1 MTGSNWQNFETEVA
15 EAFGR
20 EVAQFRTALNPRLAT
35 VRRKPGYYSRDRD
48 GNIVFDVA
56 VEVCEPGATE
66 PSLRWVIECKDF
78 PRRKVTVDDVEE
90 FIQKLDQ
97 VGIGNIRGSMVTR
110 VGYQEAAF
118 RLANSRRIG
127 LYTLNKE
134 LLRVTA
140 YSSRP
145 SVPRHMI
152 VSCTGGCLPSGD
164 LITPSSELNLFRLI
178 RHELHDAGLLPAPVE
193 GRRSGPPRSVNA
205 AGSNDEPRDADVDHA
220 LNAGSVGGDSGSV
233 WYDQAGRVMG
243 MVIAGEPGT
252 GRTFACSPVHIANIL
267 RVSFTPPPG
276 WRGSPLEQFSISLRP
291 TPEQLQQR
299 WPVLVGGV
307 SIGHGLV
314 DAGTLGCF
322 VWDADT
328 GEPLALTCA
337 HVAAPPGAKVGDPIY
352 QPGPGD
358 IRKWMNRSPGPED
371 IAGELVRWQ
380 AVSMTEPNLIDAAVF
395 RPLRPFIHRPLHL
408 LGVSH

>member
-164 LITPSSELNLFRLI
+164 LITPSSELNLFTMTRSRLYFGDTQDDGVEEASGVRLNSRVAAEI
-178 RHELHDAGLLPAPVE
+178 INFEALGLH
-193 GRRSGPPRSVNA
+193 
-205 AGSNDEPRDADVDHA
+205 
-220 LNAGSVGGDSGSV
+220 
-233 WYDQAGRVMG
+233 
-243 MVIAGEPGT
+243 
-252 GRTFACSPVHIANIL
+252 
-267 RVSFTPPPG
+267 
-276 WRGSPLEQFSISLRP
+276 
-291 TPEQLQQR
+291 
-299 WPVLVGGV
+299 
-307 SIGHGLV
+307 
-314 DAGTLGCF
+314 
-322 VWDADT
+322 
-328 GEPLALTCA
+328 PLAFVGLDVLRTSGTETDTSATPIVGIGLT
-337 HVAAPPGAKVGDPIY
+337 
-352 QPGPGD
+352 
-358 IRKWMNRSPGPED
+358 N
-371 IAGELVRWQ
+371 
-380 AVSMTEPNLIDAAVF
+380 
-395 RPLRPFIHRPLHL
+395 
-408 LGVSH
+408 